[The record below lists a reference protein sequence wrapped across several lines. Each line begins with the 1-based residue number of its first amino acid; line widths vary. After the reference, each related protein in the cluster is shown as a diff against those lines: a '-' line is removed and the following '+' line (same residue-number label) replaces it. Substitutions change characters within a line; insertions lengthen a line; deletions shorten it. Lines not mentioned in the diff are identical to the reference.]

1 MKSMKR
7 ISVITL
13 ILLFLLISSSYAETG
28 KISSSTV
35 RVREKASTSSE
46 ILTNVHKGDTVE
58 ILDKEGDWYKVKA
71 DGKTGYVKSDFITL
85 DNNSNNENN
94 NATNNSSEIYTN
106 SKVKVR
112 VLPNILSISVGNI
125 ETGKSISKLE
135 EINNWVKVSDGTISG
150 WILSTKLST
159 TKPETDAD
167 NANEP
172 EVKPQEEKTETKEEK
187 KEESSSESK
196 INKIAIVDVKTL
208 RVRDKAS
215 TSGEIVDLLDYND
228 EVTIIGEE
236 GTWYKIK
243 YSNKEGYI
251 DSSFVVMK
259 DSQGVSSRSLKE
271 DRQQAVENVAEEP
284 KEQEAAQEKP
294 VVENVTINPP
304 VSGSGQAVVDFAK
317 QFLGYPY
324 VAAGKKPET
333 GFDCSGF
340 TGYVFSSFGFSLGG
354 SAASQ
359 SGAGVEVSRD
369 GLVAGDLLLFY
380 DEGKTKIG
388 HTGIY
393 IGNGDF
399 VHAANPK
406 RGVVIDNINTSSY
419 YNERYISAR
428 RLVQ

>member
-13 ILLFLLISSSYAETG
+13 ILLFSLISSSFAETG

-46 ILTNVHKGDTVE
+46 ILTNVYNGDSVE
-58 ILDKEGDWYKVKA
+58 IIDTEGDWYKVKV
-71 DGKTGYVKSDFITL
+71 DGKTGYIKSEFITI
-85 DNNSNNENN
+85 DKANSNDNDNTN
-94 NATNNSSEIYTN
+94 TNNSSEVYTN

-112 VLPNILSISVGNI
+112 ALPSIISVSVGNI
-125 ETGKSISKLE
+125 ELGKSISKLE
-135 EINNWVKVSDGTISG
+135 EINNWVKITDGTISG
-150 WILSTKLST
+150 WIVNTKLST
-159 TKPETDAD
+159 TKPEVETDVD
-167 NANEP
+167 KEP
-172 EVKPQEEKTETKEEK
+172 EEKPKEEKPQEEK

-196 INKIAIVDVKTL
+196 INKVAIVNAKTL
-208 RVRDKAS
+208 RVRDKAN

-228 EVTIIGEE
+228 EVTVIGEE
-236 GTWYKIK
+236 GSWYKIK
-243 YSNKEGYI
+243 YNNKEGYI

-259 DSQGVSSRSLKE
+259 DSQGVSSRGLKE
-271 DRQQAVENVAEEP
+271 NRQQVAEEP
-284 KEQEAAQEKP
+284 KTPEVVQEAS
-294 VVENVTINPP
+294 VIENVTINAPA
-304 VSGSGQAVVDFAK
+304 SGSGQAVVDFAK

-340 TGYVFSSFGFSLGG
+340 TGYVFSNFGHSLGG

-359 SGAGVEVSRD
+359 ASDGIEVSRD
-369 GLVAGDLLLFY
+369 GLVAGDLILFY